1 MINRIF
7 LMVVFFAS
15 VVFSTD
21 NYQVFICDENN
32 DCMYTNNT
40 AFIEVNEK
48 VVLITYDREDK
59 GRLGLDLFSERYD
72 VISVSKTSVTVS
84 DESLKI
90 VLSEGCLSI
99 YDVEDNYTMLYI
111 MPNVD
116 VNTLTQYKFD

>member
-1 MINRIF
+1 MKS
-7 LMVVFFAS
+7 L
-15 VVFSTD
+15 
-21 NYQVFICDENN
+21 YN
-32 DCMYTNNT
+32 DKSH
-40 AFIEVNEK
+40 F
-48 VVLITYDREDK
+48 
-59 GRLGLDLFSERYD
+59 FSERYD
-72 VISVSKTSVTVS
+72 VISVSKTSITVS